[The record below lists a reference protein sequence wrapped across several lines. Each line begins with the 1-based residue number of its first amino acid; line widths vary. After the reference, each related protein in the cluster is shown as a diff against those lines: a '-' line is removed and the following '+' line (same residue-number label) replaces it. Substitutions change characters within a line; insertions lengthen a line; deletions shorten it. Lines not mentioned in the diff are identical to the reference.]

1 METTILIQIATL
13 ALSPIT
19 GVVTWIV
26 SRRVRNNN
34 TLNDLQKTI
43 DTLVDKNNEL
53 IKEITELRQENAE
66 LKAGQAELKMQIESL
81 KKTKHK

>member
-1 METTILIQIATL
+1 M
-13 ALSPIT
+13 
-19 GVVTWIV
+19 VTWIV

-43 DTLVDKNNEL
+43 DMLVDKNNEL